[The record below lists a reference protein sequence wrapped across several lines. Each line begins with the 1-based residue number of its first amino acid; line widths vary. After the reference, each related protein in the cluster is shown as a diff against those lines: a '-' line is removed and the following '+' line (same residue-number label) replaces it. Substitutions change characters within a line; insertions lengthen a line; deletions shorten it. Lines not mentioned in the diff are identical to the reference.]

1 MVDGWLFM
9 KKSWEEIYIYNGDIL
24 LGLARIYKSLSN
36 LGEIRIYM
44 NLKDYKIAKE

>member
-1 MVDGWLFM
+1 M
-9 KKSWEEIYIYNGDIL
+9 KKNYEEIYMYNGDIL
-24 LGLARIYKSLSN
+24 LGLAKIYESLSN